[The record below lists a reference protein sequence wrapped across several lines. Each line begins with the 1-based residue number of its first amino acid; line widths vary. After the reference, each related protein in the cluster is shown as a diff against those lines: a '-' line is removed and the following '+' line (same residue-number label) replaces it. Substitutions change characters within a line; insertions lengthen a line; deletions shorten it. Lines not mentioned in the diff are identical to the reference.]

1 MTSFLPTAE
10 AAAPAKSTKDA
21 RRASL
26 GSYLGAT
33 LEWFDFAIYSTSAA
47 LIFPTVFFGGLD
59 PAMGVTL
66 SYVTLAGGYV
76 ARPLGAVVFG
86 HFGDRLGRRQML
98 VVTMV
103 LMGLSS
109 IGIGLIPGSDS
120 IGVVAAVILV
130 FFRLLQGFAI
140 GGEWAGA
147 SLMSIEHARKER
159 RGFAGAIV
167 QSGGPSGAVL
177 ATLTFSLLSTL
188 PTEQLMAWGWRLPFL
203 GSAIVVVAAIIIRLG
218 VKESPEFVTADST
231 KGETRIPLISTFSEN
246 WRSVLL
252 IVLTALSPF
261 FLQSVTTTFGLQ
273 LAIANGNDQAMTLS
287 MLTIA
292 NFLTIFATLYFA
304 SLSDRFGRIRVMS
317 VGFLVSGILVWF
329 AFALLG
335 FSSPWAVLAA
345 FVILMPI
352 GNAMI
357 TGPLAAYMTELFPV
371 RNRFTGVGISYQL
384 AATISAGF
392 APLVATSLVGA
403 ASGSTVL
410 LTSLISGLAVLGIVA
425 VVLSR
430 RIANTVMATDQVQIT
445 AQH

>member
-1 MTSFLPTAE
+1 MTKILSNAD
-10 AAAPAKSTKDA
+10 AAVPVKSTKDA

-33 LEWFDFAIYSTSAA
+33 LEWYDFALYSTAAA
-47 LIFPTVFFGGLD
+47 LIFPAVFFGDLD

-66 SYVTLAGGYV
+66 SYVSLAGGYI
-76 ARPLGAVVFG
+76 ARPVGAIVFG
-86 HFGDRLGRRQML
+86 HFGDRLGRKQML

-120 IGVVAAVILV
+120 IGGAAAVILV
-130 FFRLLQGFAI
+130 VFRLLQGFAV

-147 SLMSIEHARKER
+147 SLMSIEHAKKER

-177 ATLTFSLLSTL
+177 ATLTFSLLSFL
-188 PTEQLMAWGWRLPFL
+188 PSEQLLSWGWRIPFVA
-203 GSAIVVVAAIIIRLG
+203 SALVVVAAIIIRLG
-218 VKESPEFVTADST
+218 VKESPEFVAVDATVS
-231 KGETRIPLISTFSEN
+231 KIKQRIPLVSTFREN

-273 LAIANGNDQAMTLS
+273 HAIANGNEQGNVLW

-292 NFLTIFATLYFA
+292 NFVTIIATLFFA
-304 SLSDRFGRIRVMS
+304 SLSDRFGRIRVMTT
-317 VGFLVSGILVWF
+317 GFVVSGILIWF

-335 FSSPWAVLAA
+335 VNNLWAVLAA
-345 FVILMPI
+345 FIILMPI
-352 GNAMI
+352 GNSMI
-357 TGPLAAYMTELFPV
+357 TGPLAAYMAELFPV

-392 APLVATSLVGA
+392 APLIATSLVGA

-410 LTSLISGLAVLGIVA
+410 LTSLISGLAVLGLVA

-430 RIANTVMATDQVQIT
+430 RVAIAVAATDEVDV
-445 AQH
+445 

>member
-1 MTSFLPTAE
+1 
-10 AAAPAKSTKDA
+10 
-21 RRASL
+21 
-26 GSYLGAT
+26 
-33 LEWFDFAIYSTSAA
+33 
-47 LIFPTVFFGGLD
+47 
-59 PAMGVTL
+59 L
-66 SYVTLAGGYV
+66 SYVTLAGGYI

-86 HFGDRLGRRQML
+86 HFGDRLGRKKML

-109 IGIGLIPGSDS
+109 IGIGLIPGSGS
-120 IGVVAAVILV
+120 IGVVAPVILV
-130 FFRLLQGFAI
+130 FFRLLQGFAV

-159 RGFAGAIV
+159 QGFAGAIV

-177 ATLTFSLLSTL
+177 ATLTFSLLSML
-188 PTEQLMAWGWRLPFL
+188 PTEQLVAWGWRVPFL
-203 GSAIVVVAAIIIRLG
+203 ASAIVVVAAIIIRLG
-218 VKESPEFVTADST
+218 VKESPEFEAVDATRG
-231 KGETRIPLISTFSEN
+231 KTRIPLFSTFGEN

-273 LAIANGNDQAMTLS
+273 LAIANGNDQAGALS
-287 MLTIA
+287 MLSVA
-292 NFLTIFATLYFA
+292 NFLTIFATLFFA
-304 SLSDRFGRIRVMS
+304 SLSDRFGRIRMMS
-317 VGFLVSGILVWF
+317 VGFVVSGILIWF

-335 FSSPWAVLAA
+335 FSSLWAILAA

-357 TGPLAAYMTELFPV
+357 TGPLAAYMAELFPV

-392 APLVATSLVGA
+392 APLVATALVGA

-410 LTSLISGLAVLGIVA
+410 LTSLISALAVLGLIA

-430 RIANTVMATDQVQIT
+430 RIATAVSATDQVQVSARHRT
-445 AQH
+445 